1 MTQYLLRRLGVL
13 FAGLAAASLLLAFS
27 AGPAA
32 ATGNRGHDHDRS
44 SCTCQKHDG
53 SKHGNDDWG
62 DRNKSCRDGKDRRDG
77 DRCCGDRDRSSHDN
91 RWTPEDKCHDN
102 GKHKGY
108 YKHHRH
114 HHHDDGCRRH

>member
-1 MTQYLLRRLGVL
+1 MTHYLLRRLGAL
-13 FAGLAAASLLLAFS
+13 FAAVAAASLLLAFS

-32 ATGNRGHDHDRS
+32 ASGNRGHDHGDS
-44 SCTCQKHDG
+44 SCACQKHDG
-53 SKHGNDDWG
+53 SRHGNDDRG
-62 DRNKSCRDGKDRRDG
+62 DRNKNCRDGKDWD
-77 DRCCGDRDRSSHDN
+77 SHDN
-91 RWTPEDKCHDN
+91 RWTPENKCHDN